1 MENWWNSSGKYHQDS
16 QRWDIAELNCE
27 PEHFKGRI
35 IFMSMYND
43 IDRWKRGNR
52 ENCIANAHRFYWV
65 CSKIL
70 ARTLVISGAWIG
82 EEEKKR
88 YGTHISKLDGQ
99 WEKIHWGY
107 DAQLCRKRTSYVLC
121 YQRIRKRRVEKQRK
135 RSRIIHFNGSDDS
148 IELILRTII
157 SVNQL
162 SVHGAAADLCGDQS
176 ETHEVRRNPPRMG
189 IWNQW
194 LYRQNFLLLTLFF
207 RLMPKYKE
215 TCCVNT
221 SRNRRTSWTR
231 EIDQTLL
238 QCWFLE
244 EYLEMTILHHTWW
257 WYTSQFERIMSRV
270 DFTWKWGIISRGW
283 VGPWKHEDR
292 PCLECEGR
300 LSSRTLRC
308 GDHDRIFISWQSC
321 FLGWYREWNQQIR
334 NRNVRRDSCCKCW
347 GQRYRETCREG
358 KTTTDTD
365 FDVVTWSII
374 YRERKWIDVEPGKFT
389 QGCFEVSKFMI
400 RLLRHDDTVHREDD
414 GAVRFDDLA
423 ELLSQGLRVLRT
435 GQFSILAKGGGQ
447 KKRFQYCLN
456 PNSSK
461 HFLYFPS
468 NPGTFRRYSRWSYIA
483 RQCTVAGW
491 LRRVHLPHREC
502 SRHAFHHP
510 VWIDSRRKKSQNGQ
524 AVSVFHSREP
534 DVRQSRSGRSSIR
547 SEQPPELR
555 CTKIL
560 GEFTKIQY
568 IGAIWSSLKEE
579 DYSSIKHDNTQSFST
594 TLPTIC
600 FEKAVCMKT
609 KEVLYHEVY
618 QSPRLPRVFWSRIR
632 KVENKTNLI
641 NKQENPQ
648 TTKAHRTEVT
658 VKLVA
663 ATLTKEY
670 QAYLILQ
677 SNNRTLIAKKR
688 SKRWF
693 SSSRITRTRSLSCRT
708 WTRRGRLIS
717 SAKSRRS
724 WSPTWAT
731 TRSSSS
737 AKLLPRNNAQIVIF
751 VTSLALC
758 IVHVGDV

>member
-1 MENWWNSSGKYHQDS
+1 M
-16 QRWDIAELNCE
+16 
-27 PEHFKGRI
+27 
-35 IFMSMYND
+35 
-43 IDRWKRGNR
+43 
-52 ENCIANAHRFYWV
+52 
-65 CSKIL
+65 
-70 ARTLVISGAWIG
+70 TLIG
-82 EEEKKR
+82 ENEE
-88 YGTHISKLDGQ
+88 T
-99 WEKIHWGY
+99 EKIVLRMLTELLSMLEDSREDIGHFWRLDRRRGEETVRNSYQQTWWTMGENYWGY

-292 PCLECEGR
+292 PCLGCEGR

-555 CTKIL
+555 CTKYLESSPKYSIL
-560 GEFTKIQY
+560 VQSEARSKKRVTVLSNTITRNR
-568 IGAIWSSLKEE
+568 SLPHYLRFVLRKR
-579 DYSSIKHDNTQSFST
+579 YAWRLRRCYT
-594 TLPTIC
+594 
-600 FEKAVCMKT
+600 MK
-609 KEVLYHEVY
+609 Y
-618 QSPRLPRVFWSRIR
+618 
-632 KVENKTNLI
+632 TNLHGCL
-641 NKQENPQ
+641 EFSE
-648 TTKAHRTEVT
+648 AEF
-658 VKLVA
+658 
-663 ATLTKEY
+663 
-670 QAYLILQ
+670 
-677 SNNRTLIAKKR
+677 AK
-688 SKRWF
+688 W
-693 SSSRITRTRSLSCRT
+693 RTR
-708 WTRRGRLIS
+708 
-717 SAKSRRS
+717 
-724 WSPTWAT
+724 PTWST
-731 TRSSSS
+731 SKKILRPPKRIGQ
-737 AKLLPRNNAQIVIF
+737 KLRWNL
-751 VTSLALC
+751 
-758 IVHVGDV
+758 